1 MSDFKMNRV
10 IENCVPPEMMSFQQK
25 GGCQNISALLGYL
38 WKFRL
43 FYFFL
48 KWWHYTVHIYSKV
61 SDLNQCCNLY
71 LNLICLEL
79 PVATHILPESLSERE
94 SQYQLWELK
103 VYSRIFFSLVHW
115 TRESSLNYIQRKEA
129 LLSSPNHV
137 LFSILSKRSG
147 YNSGFHIKEDS
158 GSSYVGFGECCLC
171 CNLVH
176 VTSS

>member
-1 MSDFKMNRV
+1 MYHLKWCLFSR
-10 IENCVPPEMMSFQQK
+10 K
-25 GGCQNISALLGYL
+25 GGARTYLLCL
-38 WKFRL
+38 VTFESL
-43 FYFFL
+43 DFFIFYL

-79 PVATHILPESLSERE
+79 PVATHILPESLSLSERE

-158 GSSYVGFGECCLC
+158 GSSDVGFGECCLC
-171 CNLVH
+171 CNLVY

>member
-25 GGCQNISALLGYL
+25 GGGVLDTSVLLGYL

-43 FYFFL
+43 FFF
-48 KWWHYTVHIYSKV
+48 KWWHYTVHIYSKL

-71 LNLICLEL
+71 LNLTCLEL
-79 PVATHILPESLSERE
+79 SMATHILPKSLSERE
-94 SQYQLWELK
+94 SHYQFWDLK
-103 VYSRIFFSLVHW
+103 IYSRIFFALVHW

-129 LLSSPNHV
+129 LLSSPNLV